1 MTAVPS
7 KSDLRLAAVRVRAQI
22 ADNAAAAKAVGHYF
36 VAEFPLDIHEGKAPR
51 VAGYWPIND
60 ELDDRSLLNDL
71 HGMGV
76 HCLLPVVAGKDQPLV
91 FRAWRP
97 GLKLATSDWGIGEP
111 GPDQPAAAPDIVLLP
126 LLAFDD
132 RGWRLGY
139 GGGYYDRSLAA
150 LRGRN
155 PGRVLAVGLAY
166 ARQRVDTVPH
176 NDFDQRLDY
185 VVTEDGV
192 IKFRAENNR

>member
-7 KSDLRLAAVRVRAQI
+7 KSDLRIAAVRARAQN
-22 ADNAAAAKAVGHYF
+22 AENAAAVAEAVGHYF
-36 VAEFPLDIHEGKAPR
+36 VAEFPLGEGAR
-51 VAGYWPIND
+51 VAGYWTIND
-60 ELDDRSLLNDL
+60 ELDDRPLLGDL

-76 HCLLPVVAGKDQPLV
+76 HCLLPVVAGKDQALV

-111 GPDQPAAAPDIVLLP
+111 GPDQPAAAPDIVLTP

-150 LRGRN
+150 LRRRN

-192 IKFRAENNR
+192 TKFRAENNL